1 MSAAACGLSRYWS
14 SAARC
19 LIFVSLSRVSAV
31 GGPPFLS
38 RLGVPA
44 RREETSAPG
53 GSLRGLNVHAPPSL
67 VCACFR
73 LIERSI
79 GTRHLFK
86 VPRDIVVQL
95 FIHRI
100 RRKPA
105 VPISPE
111 QYCSG
116 SQLPL
121 PAPDLK
127 PLALGC
133 RRVLSG
139 IGPIKPAHEERNPNR
154 KMADAATTIR
164 DAVSSSK
171 MFLPFRLRASIPT
184 IYPRLS
190 AGMFLTRNPDLAL
203 TLYGDA

>member
-1 MSAAACGLSRYWS
+1 MSEAACGLSRYRS

-79 GTRHLFK
+79 GTRHLFM

-116 SQLPL
+116 SQLP
-121 PAPDLK
+121 
-127 PLALGC
+127 C
-133 RRVLSG
+133 RRRISSHLPLVAGGCCVAGELWTIRSPKAV
-139 IGPIKPAHEERNPNR
+139 IDEIHRR
-154 KMADAATTIR
+154 SAATHSAFP
-164 DAVSSSK
+164 AV
-171 MFLPFRLRASIPT
+171 FGTPCVHCARR
-184 IYPRLS
+184 RC
-190 AGMFLTRNPDLAL
+190 
-203 TLYGDA
+203 YGQI